1 MQCIVMILFH
11 RMRRDIFVQWEEIF
25 FAVYRLAEMCLTI
38 YVNRNIKVASQVGES
53 VTNILY

>member
-25 FAVYRLAEMCLTI
+25 FAVYRLAEMCSTI

-53 VTNILY
+53 VTNIL